1 MTAATADAERDTA
14 GVDTA
19 GWPRRRI
26 DASQGVRTAS
36 FQVVYKQS
44 AIDQIHLHGQSK
56 TDVEVCGVLI
66 GQGHMDD
73 TGPYL
78 LVEHAIR
85 GTAAASKS
93 TNVTFTAETWQQ
105 IQTVM
110 DRDYADKKMVGWYHT
125 HPGFGIFL
133 SDMDVFI
140 CDNFFN
146 LPWQSAF
153 VYDPVGGDEGNF
165 LWRAGRPTREPIL
178 IEDDVTPA
186 ASSVPLVP
194 VADAVRGAALVDD
207 PSLPVDHRIVE
218 LMARVRRLEK
228 RLKIL
233 VIATAFLAAFVIMWV
248 VSVSNENKPAAGPLQ
263 STTRPR

>member
-1 MTAATADAERDTA
+1 MSTTARSDRDTA
-14 GVDTA
+14 AVDAA
-19 GWPRRRI
+19 GWSRRKI
-26 DASQGVRTAS
+26 DAAQGVRS
-36 FQVVYKQS
+36 RGFQVVYKQS

-66 GQGHMDD
+66 GQGYVDE

-78 LVEHAIR
+78 LVEHCIR

-110 DRDYADKKMVGWYHT
+110 DRDHADKKMVGWYHT

-165 LWRAGRPTREPIL
+165 LWRDGRPTREPIL
-178 IEDDVTPA
+178 IEDDVTPVA
-186 ASSVPLVP
+186 GAVPLISI
-194 VADAVRGAALVDD
+194 ADAMGGAPSVDD
-207 PSLPVDHRIVE
+207 PNMPVDHRIVE

-233 VIATAFLAAFVIMWV
+233 VVATAFLAAFVVMWV
-248 VSVSNENKPAAGPLQ
+248 WSVSNETKPAVSPLQ
-263 STTRPR
+263 TTTRPR